1 MDGYEYP
8 FREEKTILT
17 VWSAPN
23 YCYRNGNKAT
33 TCTFKDNRKIFK
45 VFKETDHETVVPLE
59 NVVPYF
65 L

>member
-1 MDGYEYP
+1 MEGYYYFFDPEVL
-8 FREEKTILT
+8 LT

-33 TCTFKDNRKIFK
+33 TCTFKQDRKILKRFSE
-45 VFKETDHETVVPLE
+45 VDHDKVVPVDNLI
-59 NVVPYF
+59 PYF